1 MRSAALALLAAVLV
15 VFGFT
20 RLALAATTEAG
31 RAVEDANAAL
41 NTDPPNRD
49 AAVASLKR
57 AISASDDPEAVG
69 QAHFVLGKLEE
80 DQGAYEAALADD
92 RAAIAVAPNTRWA
105 LRASERTD
113 WLLARSEGNFEPLRR
128 LENIRRDP
136 TKAENAATMDALAG
150 EAEAFPPGVVRVE
163 ARMFMAEAYLGRF
176 HRPGDAIAELR
187 KVTADPKAEPLT
199 RRLAERQLVDALAG
213 EGRIDEAVAEAR
225 AHAMSLDPGFATH
238 IERLGRRRTVRLVAY
253 AVLLTFAVLVV
264 AALVRAQR
272 RGALGSA
279 RSAIWKLA
287 PLSACFVAFVALT
300 GGALASNYE
309 RGNAAPFLWLGCAV
323 LPLVLL
329 ARAWSAVGSPS
340 TSALLV
346 RVALS
351 GASVV
356 AAAFALLDGLT
367 PAYLE
372 GFGL

>member
-1 MRSAALALLAAVLV
+1 MRTAAWAAWAVVLLAL
-15 VFGFT
+15 GFT
-20 RLALAATTEAG
+20 GVAAASEAG
-31 RAVEDANAAL
+31 RAMEEANAAL
-41 NTDPPNRD
+41 GTDPPNRD
-49 AAVASLKR
+49 AALGSLRR
-57 AISASDDPEAVG
+57 AISASDDPEAVA

-80 DQGAYEAALADD
+80 DEGAYEAALADD
-92 RAAIAVAPNTRWA
+92 RAALATAPNTRWA
-105 LRASERTD
+105 LRASERAD
-113 WLLARSEGNFEPLRR
+113 WLVARSEGSFEPLRR
-128 LENIRRDP
+128 LESIRRDP
-136 TKAENAATMDALAG
+136 AKAEDAATIDALAG

-163 ARMFMAEAYLGRF
+163 ARMFVAEGYLGRL
-176 HRPGDAIAELR
+176 HRPVDAIAELR

-225 AHAMSLDPGFATH
+225 AHAPSLDPGFATR
-238 IERLGRRRTVRLVAY
+238 IARLGRRRTVRLGAYGVLGAFVVMVA
-253 AVLLTFAVLVV
+253 V
-264 AALVRAQR
+264 ALAGAQR

-279 RSAIWKLA
+279 WSAVRKLA
-287 PLSACFVAFVALT
+287 PLSVGFVAFVALG

-309 RGNAAPFLWLGCAV
+309 RGNAGPFLWLGCAV

-329 ARAWSAVGSPS
+329 ARAWSAVGTQSKA
-340 TSALLV
+340 ALLL